1 MITLSREA
9 VAVLDEPDSMQVW
22 PLRITA
28 VSDTEGV
35 PDAIFVYHRNTMTDE
50 TGDSDIFECVASGP
64 QLQELGLEPV
74 LDDGDGNAIPFY
86 RSDVCEFHCRSEV
99 EAADLWARIQV
110 DVAELSDNMAAA
122 LSLSLAEEV
131 EI

>member
-64 QLQELGLEPV
+64 QLQELGLGDLGLEELP
-74 LDDGDGNAIPFY
+74 LQGLQIDGQ
-86 RSDVCEFHCRSEV
+86 VEFHSTPHRPTTV
-99 EAADLWARIQV
+99 
-110 DVAELSDNMAAA
+110 
-122 LSLSLAEEV
+122 
-131 EI
+131 